1 MTNSHELN
9 HIFTPSV
16 AAEHGLPE
24 AVVIHHFQYWISH
37 NANTSRN
44 FKEGRTWMYQTIEDI
59 ASRFEYFSTKQ
70 IERIVEKLVKTGVLR
85 KGNFNST
92 SYDRTLWYA
101 FENEEMFGI
110 SRNREM
116 EKTKSGNGNPG
127 IGKSIL
133 YTDTKHIPPS
143 PLPPQGEERKEG
155 IIRFNF
161 KEKRFENITPELMSL
176 WEDQYGD
183 YLNVLS
189 RISEFSSHL
198 REIGEK
204 NPKNLEARI
213 PKWLQ
218 KGIQVRSGNIQPKK
232 PKETVGY
239 QSDHDKNY
247 NLASAL
253 EKVFAHLNL
262 NAGRTALQAMP
273 AEIAFRIDDKE
284 RYVPKYDLPF
294 ETFQYDLYDAIVN
307 KARYY
312 QEEIVKL
319 LKPIG

>member
-1 MTNSHELN
+1 MKHSYDLN
-9 HIFTPSV
+9 HVFSV
-16 AAEHGLPE
+16 DLASKHGLPE
-24 AVVIHHFQYWISH
+24 AVVIHHFQYWITH
-37 NANTSRN
+37 NATLKRN
-44 FKEGRTWMYQTIEDI
+44 FREGRTWTYQTIEEI
-59 ASRFEYFSTKQ
+59 AAFYPYFSRDQ
-70 IERIVEKLVKTGVLR
+70 IKRIIEKLVKTGVLK

-92 SYDRTLWYA
+92 SYDRTTWYA

-110 SRNREM
+110 RRNRPM
-116 EKTKSGNGNPG
+116 EKTESENGKYEIAKST
-127 IGKSIL
+127 L

-284 RYVPKYDLPF
+284 RYVPKYDVPF
-294 ETFQYDLYDAIVN
+294 DTFQYDLYDAIVN

-319 LKPIG
+319 LKPLD